1 MCMGGGNTGVQAAP
15 NPIAARMAESP
26 TAVSS
31 TAYTDDR
38 PLKVRPSKDQSYDQA
53 RKAAELRRLKSDV
66 GALRSRAATADKALK
81 INQGAGSG
89 LNT

>member
-31 TAYTDDR
+31 TAYTDR